1 MFWSKIEI
9 SRTLSKRR
17 FSERG
22 IVNLINF
29 DEMMK
34 FNRSL
39 RRIDV
44 NARLF
49 PRLRRF
55 LSREACCIFV
65 VKLLSTKSRR
75 GSMILNSSLKFVS
88 HAPNRFFFLS
98 FNSINFSIRPIC
110 STKIRNFFSLNQL

>member
-1 MFWSKIEI
+1 
-9 SRTLSKRR
+9 
-17 FSERG
+17 
-22 IVNLINF
+22 
-29 DEMMK
+29 MMK

-65 VKLLSTKSRR
+65 VKLLSYQESKR
-75 GSMILNSSLKFVS
+75 IDDFELKFEI
-88 HAPNRFFFLS
+88 RFARSKPIFLS
-98 FNSINFSIRPIC
+98 FFQ
-110 STKIRNFFSLNQL
+110 FD